1 MISQSCHFYE
11 EHSYDVTIVY
21 LFSLRSYMIAQFLA
35 LSVGPLTAI
44 ILAGHGNC
52 DKEVFPNRHVE
63 LSNSVVSIE

>member
-1 MISQSCHFYE
+1 MS
-11 EHSYDVTIVY
+11 

-35 LSVGPLTAI
+35 LSVSPPTAI

-63 LSNSVVSIE
+63 LSNSVVSIAVRHFNSIW